1 LPWVLIEALACGT
14 KVVATDCPSGPRE
27 ILDNGA
33 YGQLC
38 PVEDVPAMAA
48 AMTSALTGAFVAADP
63 THWLEQFSLEANSA
77 RYLEI
82 SLGREADA

>member
-1 LPWVLIEALACGT
+1 
-14 KVVATDCPSGPRE
+14 
-27 ILDNGA
+27 
-33 YGQLC
+33 
-38 PVEDVPAMAA
+38 MAA